1 MKKVILIG
9 VTILTAISLAACS
22 SNSNSESKNSSE
34 KSTTK
39 SSNKPTLEIPESVV
53 ADSSQVAEILGKTTP
68 NTKVKINYEIIGN
81 YQTSDK
87 AGNFTLKYEIDSNTD
102 QDTVEVTAQNKDG
115 KVTKEITIKQNPE
128 VIKKK
133 EADAKAKADAEA
145 REKATTDSKAKADA
159 EAREKATADSKA
171 KEDAAKKAADEAAAR
186 EAAIPREYKDALSKG
201 EDYLSYTAFSKLSL
215 KEQLIYEGYPD
226 DAAQY
231 AIDNI
236 KTDWNIQA
244 LKKAKDYLSYDSF
257 SNTGLREQ
265 LIYEKFT
272 PTEADYALA
281 NVPK

>member
-133 EADAKAKADAEA
+133 ESDA
-145 REKATTDSKAKADA
+145 KAKADA